1 MVASYTT
8 LEKAGPARTTQGGY
22 QSEFAAEGLRM
33 QMPQRLRAKS
43 ISRSPATER
52 PPRVLIIDDDEAVA
66 THVRDIVRD
75 ANFGPMNEIPDVFY
89 VTDVRQVD
97 KYLSADDIDLY
108 IVDLKLR
115 YPDNPELVDRKLG
128 MHLVRKIAATCT
140 GGQIIYSS
148 EDIDTNNTEALA
160 DDGADDYIQKET
172 VYDKPNVIRSKIKK
186 LWGSM
191 QSKRAL
197 RTLPTLYTGRTFAI
211 GEWQFVVGTRELS
224 NASGATIKISP
235 AEHAILRH
243 IVLIED
249 HKIDRESFAAYI
261 LGRSLSP
268 NDRRLD
274 NIITRLR
281 PKLGPTVEI
290 IGQRGEGYK
299 IPNIFE
305 KVRVGEQTPTA
316 SLQQVAC

>member
-1 MVASYTT
+1 
-8 LEKAGPARTTQGGY
+8 
-22 QSEFAAEGLRM
+22 
-33 QMPQRLRAKS
+33 MPQRLRAKS
-43 ISRSPATER
+43 SPPSAVTER
-52 PPRVLIIDDDEAVA
+52 PPRVLIIDDDEDMA
-66 THVRDIVRD
+66 TRVRDIVRE
-75 ANFGPMNEIPDVFY
+75 ANFGPMSETPNVSY

-97 KYLSADDIDLY
+97 EYLGADDIDVY
-108 IVDLKLR
+108 IVDLKLS
-115 YPDNPELVDRKLG
+115 YPDNPELVDRELG

-148 EDIDTNNTEALA
+148 EDVDTNNAEALA
-160 DDGADDYIQKET
+160 EDGADDYIQKET
-172 VYDKPNVIRSKIKK
+172 VYDKPHVIRAKIKK

-197 RTLPTLYTGRTFAI
+197 RTLPTIYTGRTFAI
-211 GEWQFVVGTRELS
+211 GEWQFIVGSRELS
-224 NASGATIKISP
+224 NAAGATIKISP
-235 AEHAILRH
+235 AEHAVLRH

-249 HKIDRESFAAYI
+249 HKIDRENFAAYI

-274 NIITRLR
+274 NIIGRLR
-281 PKLGPTVEI
+281 LKLGPTVEI

-305 KVRVGEQTPTA
+305 KMRAGEQKPFTPVPQ
-316 SLQQVAC
+316 LAC

>member
-1 MVASYTT
+1 
-8 LEKAGPARTTQGGY
+8 
-22 QSEFAAEGLRM
+22 
-33 QMPQRLRAKS
+33 
-43 ISRSPATER
+43 
-52 PPRVLIIDDDEAVA
+52 
-66 THVRDIVRD
+66 
-75 ANFGPMNEIPDVFY
+75 
-89 VTDVRQVD
+89 
-97 KYLSADDIDLY
+97 
-108 IVDLKLR
+108 
-115 YPDNPELVDRKLG
+115 
-128 MHLVRKIAATCT
+128 
-140 GGQIIYSS
+140 
-148 EDIDTNNTEALA
+148 
-160 DDGADDYIQKET
+160 
-172 VYDKPNVIRSKIKK
+172 
-186 LWGSM
+186 M

-290 IGQRGEGYK
+290 IGQRGG
-299 IPNIFE
+299 
-305 KVRVGEQTPTA
+305 RVTPGWKERTPRQSHSPTCQA
-316 SLQQVAC
+316 YSPQGVHPK